1 MSDSILSIIPPLI
14 AILMVLITKRVL
26 LSLGVGILFAAF
38 FVANYQIGETL
49 SLIIQAFVRVFV
61 EDGGLNTWNI
71 YIILFLFLL
80 GIITSFVS
88 MMGGTRAFG
97 DWMILRV
104 KTRVG
109 AQIMTIV
116 LGFALFIDDY
126 FNSLTVGQVAR
137 PVTDK
142 HRISRAKL
150 AYIVDSTAAPICV
163 IAPLS
168 SWGAYILGLIGTVFM
183 THNIVDYSA
192 LSAFIT
198 MIPMNYYVWSA
209 IGLVFILAIRQ
220 ADFGAMKKHELHALE
235 TGDVTFQQQ
244 KTETQQQEEKSSA
257 IGKISDLLI
266 PIIMLF
272 IGTIG
277 LIFTTG
283 YIALAP
289 GERSIINI
297 LGEADVSLSLFLGGL
312 IAVFITFFMS
322 IRHIK
327 ANQLEKKDFS
337 IGIFNGLKAMLSAVI
352 ILIFAWA
359 ITDLIDQLGTGTYLA
374 NIVKQSNI
382 PFAIL
387 PFIIF
392 IMAGIIAFST
402 GTSWGAFALL
412 LPIAGQIAA
421 STNIDLILPMLA
433 AVLAGAV
440 FGDHCSPISDT
451 TILSSTGSSCNH
463 IDHVMTQLPYAIV
476 AAVIAGLG
484 YVVLGFT
491 ENVYFGLITVII
503 GLFIVYLLL
512 GKTKLMPNNDR

>member
-1 MSDSILSIIPPLI
+1 MILSDSILSIIPPLI
-14 AILMVLITKRVL
+14 AIVMVLLTKRVL

-38 FVANYQIGETL
+38 FVANYHIGETFT
-49 SLIIQAFVRVFV
+49 LIIQAFVRVFV
-61 EDGGLNTWNI
+61 EDGALNTWNV

-80 GIITSFVS
+80 GMITSFVS

-109 AQIMTIV
+109 AQLMTIV

-137 PVTDK
+137 PITDK

-150 AYIVDSTAAPICV
+150 AYLVDSTAAPICV

-198 MIPMNYYVWSA
+198 MIPMNFYVWSA

-220 ADFGAMKKHELHALE
+220 ADFGAMKKHELHALQ
-235 TGDVTFQQQ
+235 TGNVTFQQQ
-244 KTETQQQEEKSSA
+244 KTEAQQEKKSSA
-257 IGKISDLLI
+257 IGKISDLLV

-272 IGTIG
+272 IGTIT
-277 LIFTTG
+277 LIFATG
-283 YIALAP
+283 YMALTP
-289 GERSIINI
+289 GERSVINI

-312 IAVFITFFMS
+312 LTVLITFFMS
-322 IRHIK
+322 IRHVK
-327 ANQLEKKDFS
+327 ASQLEKRDF
-337 IGIFNGLKAMLSAVI
+337 FNGIYNGIKAMLSAVI
-352 ILIFAWA
+352 ILIFAWT

-374 NIVKQSNI
+374 NIVKQSSI

-387 PFIIF
+387 PVIIF

-491 ENVYFGLITVII
+491 ENVYFGLITVMI
-503 GLFIVYLLL
+503 GLAIVYFLL
-512 GKTKLMPNNDR
+512 GKTKLTTDNN